1 MNYIL
6 VVDDEADI
14 RDIYE
19 IVLRRAFPLDVIMA
33 ESGNK
38 ALEIIKQKGHPSI
51 IISDLKM
58 PDGDGHFLYSSIV
71 ENGWKIPFVIC
82 STDAPHVLKKKFPD
96 IHGYIEKPN
105 IIGPV
110 VDIVTAVVAQHKT
123 PPTYIPVRIQLLL
136 RWGTTSFDLYMKLS
150 ESKMIKV
157 INAEEAFIPSDAERF
172 SKKGIQH
179 LFITAPDVDG
189 YLSSLEKNISIVLDS
204 EKASPTELISLTL
217 ESLESVERIAASLG
231 WAPQVIDAA
240 KHAVGLAIK
249 TVSREPNIIKLMKQ
263 KLSNPQSAYSG
274 HISMLSLL
282 TCGFCYQL
290 GWTSESAQMKLGL
303 AALMH
308 DLTVDE
314 DVYQDVLLWNQAAND
329 DQMKTPEAMKYRNH
343 PVDAAN
349 LLLSMK
355 NVPADVDQII
365 LQHHEMKDGSG
376 FPRGLVSSRISPMA
390 SLFIIVEDLINFFG
404 DSEDFDEKIIMFI
417 KHREKVYNSGNFK
430 KVFEA
435 FKDSV
440 QKTRL

>member
-19 IVLRRAFPLDVIMA
+19 VVLKRAFPLDVVLA

-38 ALEIIKQKGHPSI
+38 ALGIIKQKGKPSV

-58 PDGDGHFLYSSIV
+58 PDGDGHFLYSSLI
-71 ENGWKIPFVIC
+71 ENGWKIPFVLC
-82 STDAPHVLKKKFPD
+82 STDASQVLKKKFPEA
-96 IHGYIEKPN
+96 HGYIEKPN
-105 IIGPV
+105 IVGPV
-110 VDIVTAVVAQHKT
+110 VEIVTSLVGRYQE
-123 PPTYIPVRIQLLL
+123 PPSFIPVRISLLL
-136 RWGTTSFDLYMKLS
+136 RWGTTSFDLFMKLS

-157 INAEEAFIPSDAERF
+157 INAEEAFIPADAERF
-172 SKKGIQH
+172 YNKGIQH
-179 LFITAPDVDG
+179 LFITASDADE
-189 YLSSLEKNISIVLDS
+189 YLTSLQKNIVMVSDS
-204 EKASPTELISLTL
+204 EKATPTELVSISLT
-217 ESLESVERIAASLG
+217 SLESVERIAASLG
-231 WAPQVIDAA
+231 WTPQVVEAA

-249 TVSREPNIIKLMKQ
+249 AASAESNIVKLMKQ
-263 KLSNPQSAYSG
+263 KLNDHASKYSA

-303 AALMH
+303 ASLMH

-314 DVYQDVLLWNQAAND
+314 NVYQDVMLWNQAAIDPN
-329 DQMKTPEAMKYRNH
+329 MKTAEATKYRNH

-376 FPRGLVSSRISPMA
+376 FPRGLISSRISPLA
-390 SLFIIVEDLINFFG
+390 SLFIIVEDLINFFE
-404 DSEDFDEKIIMFI
+404 DSQDFEEKISLFI
-417 KHREKVYNSGNFK
+417 KHRENLYNSGNFK
-430 KVFEA
+430 KVFQA